1 MRRGRRR
8 PPGREEADLLGAERR
23 ARAGAEPC
31 KQVSVAVS
39 PRPSGGP
46 RRARAGSSRQ
56 KEPRKPREP
65 PPPPSAGSPVQRAAD
80 TARLLGLWT
89 RGRRAGSARLLPNSS

>member
-46 RRARAGSSRQ
+46 RRARAGSSGQ